1 MSTGSRGLPLT
12 IHDVLGGGIIG
23 ITASS
28 LAEVKQTAL
37 DKFGLTPDTLRIF
50 IKKDMTEVE
59 NEDYFVNLPNHT
71 ELILIGSKR
80 GEWIT
85 GTPGSP

>member
-1 MSTGSRGLPLT
+1 MSIGSRSLHLR

-28 LAEVKQTAL
+28 LAEVKQRAS
-37 DKFGLTPDTLRIF
+37 DNFGLTPDTLRIF
-50 IKKDMTEVE
+50 KTDWTEVQS
-59 NEDYFVNLPNHT
+59 EDYFLALPNDT
-71 ELILIGSKR
+71 MLELIGSKR

>member
-1 MSTGSRGLPLT
+1 MSIGSRSLPLK
-12 IHDVLGGGIIG
+12 IHDVVGGQKIG

-28 LAEVKQTAL
+28 LEEVKQTAFNM
-37 DKFGLTPDTLRIF
+37 FGLTPDTLHIF
-50 IKKDMTEVE
+50 ERDWTEVQSD
-59 NEDYFVNLPNHT
+59 NYFLALPNHT
-71 ELILIGSKR
+71 ELLLIGSRR

>member
-1 MSTGSRGLPLT
+1 MSIGSRSLHLR
-12 IHDVLGGGIIG
+12 IHDVLGGGKIG

-28 LAEVKQTAL
+28 LAEVKQRAS
-37 DKFGLTPDTLRIF
+37 DNFGLTPDTLRIF
-50 IKKDMTEVE
+50 KKDWTEVRSE
-59 NEDYFVNLPNHT
+59 EYFLALPNDT
-71 ELILIGSKR
+71 ELVLIGSKR

>member
-1 MSTGSRGLPLT
+1 MSIGSRSLRLK
-12 IHDVLGGGIIG
+12 IHDVLGGQKIG

-28 LAEVKQTAL
+28 LEEVKQTAFNM
-37 DKFGLTPDTLRIF
+37 FGLTPDTLHIF
-50 IKKDMTEVE
+50 ERDWTKVQS
-59 NEDYFVNLPNHT
+59 EDYFVRLPNGT
-71 ELILIGSKR
+71 ELIIIGSKR